1 MAKYNVESIMDK
13 LKQQKTNI
21 ETFRKIDGITMEC
34 VMKETVTEKQ
44 MDEQIKEIKSICKEL
59 KLPSCVTDKH
69 KFQENIFALQF
80 PDLEPNYTEKEMETM
95 IKADLKYTLDVSF
108 YNDIRNKLTMTDFY
122 NRKDKLVTDLLT
134 TYYRFC
140 INQYKHTEKEIITNK
155 ELREQVLNWINELF
169 KDYTPIKE
177 RVVIKDDKIQ

>member
-1 MAKYNVESIMDK
+1 MSSLE
-13 LKQQKTNI
+13 
-21 ETFRKIDGITMEC
+21 
-34 VMKETVTEKQ
+34 
-44 MDEQIKEIKSICKEL
+44 EIKLS
-59 KLPSCVTDKH
+59 
-69 KFQENIFALQF
+69 
-80 PDLEPNYTEKEMETM
+80 LESNSNLT
-95 IKADLKYTLDVSF
+95 
-108 YNDIRNKLTMTDFY
+108 NDIRNKLTMTDFY